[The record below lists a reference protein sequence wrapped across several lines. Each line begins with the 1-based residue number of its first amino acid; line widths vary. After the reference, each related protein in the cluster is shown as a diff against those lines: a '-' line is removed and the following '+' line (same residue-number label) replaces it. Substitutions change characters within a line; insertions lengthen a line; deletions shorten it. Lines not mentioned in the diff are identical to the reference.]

1 MKFSLVTPEKVI
13 IDDQDVE
20 DFIVPGYKGE
30 LNILK
35 DHTPLLTSLSVG
47 VLKYKLKEESS
58 YQEVVVTEGYCEVF
72 PTKILVLAETAEKK
86 EDIDVLRAERAYDK
100 ASKKLSC
107 ITELS
112 PEAIE
117 EQQDRLKKAHVRK
130 TTGTKK

>member
-1 MKFSLVTPEKVI
+1 MKFSLVTPEKVVL
-13 IDDQDVE
+13 DDQDIE
-20 DFIVPGYKGE
+20 DFLVPGYEGE
-30 LNILK
+30 LNILE

-47 VLKYKLKEESS
+47 VLKYKLKGEPS

-117 EQQDRLKKAHVRK
+117 EQQARLKKAHVRK